1 LQEWADPVFIE
12 PPDRLMVFSRMNIWF
27 VHKNFPGQYR
37 RLAPFFAKRRD
48 CSVVGI
54 GEVIRQ
60 RIEGARHYTY
70 EAPEPSS
77 TGTHGYVWNLET
89 GVRRGIEAARL
100 ALKLKQQGLRPDIVC
115 SHPGWGDTLYFREV
129 FPDAKFLSYQEFFYR
144 PAGSDLGFDPEFAG
158 KSKLDAMCRVRT
170 KNAVNLL
177 SLDLADWNVCPTHW
191 QRAQFPE
198 EFQPKMSVIHDGIDT
213 KVARPDRAAKMSL
226 KGRLP
231 ISLSTHDEVITF
243 SVRNLEPYRGFH
255 IFMRALPE
263 LMRRRPKAHI
273 LVAGGDEVSYGIRL
287 PEGMTYRQ
295 MLFEEVRER
304 IDADRLHFLGRLP
317 YEQFLTVLQISSAH
331 VYLTYPF
338 VLSWSMLE
346 AMAAECLVVA
356 SKTPPV
362 EEILVDGENGLLF
375 DFFSPEALSE
385 TVCRALDDRDLART
399 LRKNARAT
407 IVANYDFESVCLPRQ
422 VELIE
427 QVASGATP
435 AS

>member
-1 LQEWADPVFIE
+1 
-12 PPDRLMVFSRMNIWF
+12 MNIWF

-48 CSVVGI
+48 CSVVAI
-54 GEVIRQ
+54 GEVMRL
-60 RIEGARHYTY
+60 RIEDARHYTY

-77 TGTHGYVWNLET
+77 PGTHGYVWNLET

-100 ALKLKQQGLRPDIVC
+100 ALKLKRQGLRPDIVC
-115 SHPGWGDTLYFREV
+115 SHPGWGETLYFREV

-158 KSKLDAMCRVRT
+158 RSKLDAMCRART

-213 KVARPDRAAKMSL
+213 KVLKPDRAAKLSL
-226 KGRLP
+226 KGRQP
-231 ISLSTHDEVITF
+231 ISLSAHDEVITF

-273 LVAGGDEVSYGIRL
+273 LVVGGDEVSYGIRL
-287 PEGMTYRQ
+287 PEDMTYRQ

-362 EEILVDGENGLLF
+362 EEVLVDGENGLLF

-407 IVANYDFESVCLPRQ
+407 IVENYDFESVCLPRQ

-427 QVASGATP
+427 QVASGTLP
-435 AS
+435 GS

>member
-89 GVRRGIEAARL
+89 AVRRGIGAARL

-144 PAGSDLGFDPEFAG
+144 PVGSDLGFDPEFAG

-231 ISLSTHDEVITF
+231 LSLSTHDEVITF
-243 SVRNLEPYRGFH
+243 GVRNLEPYRGFH

-263 LMRRRPKAHI
+263 LMRRRPKAHF

-362 EEILVDGENGLLF
+362 EEVLVDGENGLLV
-375 DFFSPEALSE
+375 DFFSPKALSE
-385 TVCRALDDRDLART
+385 TVCRARDDRDLAGK

-407 IVANYDFESVCLPRQ
+407 IVANYDFESICLPRQ

-427 QVASGATP
+427 QVASGTLP